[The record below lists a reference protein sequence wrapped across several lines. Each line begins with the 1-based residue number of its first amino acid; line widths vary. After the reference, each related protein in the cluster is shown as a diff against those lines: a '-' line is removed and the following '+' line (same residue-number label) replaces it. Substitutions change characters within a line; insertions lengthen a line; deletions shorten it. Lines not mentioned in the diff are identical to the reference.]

1 MPRSLARFLLLAIC
15 LTGFLTANSLAQ
27 VENKPLRIIAPF
39 AAGGPTDV
47 ATRVIAQKLAE
58 ALTRPVI
65 VENHPGGATMIAT
78 QLVANAAPDGNT
90 ILLTAPD
97 FVINAFIQP
106 KLFYHPLKDFAPI
119 TVVAKY
125 HLVMTANAQ
134 FAPKTVQE
142 LIAYAKANPGVV
154 NYASAG
160 VGSTAHLSGELLQ
173 MLAGVKLNHVPY
185 KGLGPSM
192 TDLIAGRVQLT
203 FINWILV
210 EQEVKQGRLR
220 PIAVTGLKRM
230 ALIPETPTIAE
241 SGVPGFE
248 IEPWIGFI
256 APKGTTTEI
265 VNRLQQGFATAMGSP
280 ELQKRL
286 ANLGAVLGASTPQ
299 EFSDYLVTEYDKWG
313 KVARTANV
321 KAE

>member
-1 MPRSLARFLLLAIC
+1 MPCFIARFL
-15 LTGFLTANSLAQ
+15 FTATCVISLCATNSSAQ
-27 VENKPLRIIAPF
+27 VDVKPLRIIAPF

-47 ATRVIAQKLAE
+47 ATRVIAQKLTE
-58 ALTRPVI
+58 SLSRPVI

-97 FVINAFIQP
+97 FIINAFIQP
-106 KLFYHPLKDFAPI
+106 KLFYDPLKDFVPI
-119 TVVAKY
+119 TLVAQY

-134 FAPKTVQE
+134 FPVKNVQDV
-142 LIAYAKANPGVV
+142 IAYAKANPGSV

-160 VGSTAHLSGELLQ
+160 VGSTAHLSGEILQ
-173 MLAGVKLNHVPY
+173 MLSGAQLNHIPY

-192 TDLIAGRVQLT
+192 TDLISGRVQLT

-220 PIAVTGLKRM
+220 ALAVTGLQRM
-230 ALIPETPTIAE
+230 NLIPEVPTIAE

-248 IEPWIGFI
+248 IAPWIGFI
-256 APKGTTTEI
+256 APKGTPSD
-265 VNRLQQGFATAMGSP
+265 VVDRLQKGFALAMASP
-280 ELQKRL
+280 DLNKRL
-286 ANLGAVLGASTPQ
+286 ANLGAVLGATTPKT
-299 EFSDYLVTEYDKWG
+299 FSDHLVTEFDKWA
-313 KVARTANV
+313 KITRVANV